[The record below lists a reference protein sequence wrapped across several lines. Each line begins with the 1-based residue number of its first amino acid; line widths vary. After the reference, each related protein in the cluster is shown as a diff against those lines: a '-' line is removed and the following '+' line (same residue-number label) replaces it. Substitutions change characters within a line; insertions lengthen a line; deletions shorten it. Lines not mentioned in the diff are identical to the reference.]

1 MNPDLIPDLIPSLDA
16 TPIPGPIWLFET
28 LLVVTF
34 YLHALFMSL
43 VLGGAVLAAVAQVGS
58 RGRAGDPR
66 TVVARRLAAMNAY
79 GISFAITTGIA
90 PLLFAQVLYPQSF
103 YTATLLVAW
112 AWLGMLAFLAL
123 GYYAFY
129 LYKLRGLPRLESR
142 GAAGGTAW
150 LVVSALLFL
159 AIACVH
165 VAVNLIHS
173 QPEIWEAVAGS
184 PWRVIADPTYGA
196 RLTHFVLGSVALA
209 AAVVAWWAVR
219 QVRKGA
225 DPGTDASVARYAWRW
240 LVAVTALQ
248 LVDGMLLVLLLPG
261 RVLDGLV
268 GAGVQGLAPL
278 GLGLLLALALLLL
291 LVSVRDPVERPRV
304 ATGVLAL
311 AAVTAAVMVQV
322 RHQVRDLYLAPV
334 ADRFV
339 PAVDPQW
346 GNFALFVLC
355 LVLAVA
361 TVAWM
366 VRRVVLDRAT
376 GEEAA

>member
-1 MNPDLIPDLIPSLDA
+1 MTPDLIPALDA
-16 TPIPGPIWLFET
+16 TPIPGPVWLFQT

-43 VLGGAVLAAVAQVGS
+43 ALGGALLAAVAQVGS

-129 LYKLRGLPRLESR
+129 LYKLRGLARLERR
-142 GAAGGTAW
+142 GTAGGTAW
-150 LVVSALLFL
+150 LVVSAILFL

-173 QPEIWEAVAGS
+173 QPEIWARVSGS
-184 PWRVIADPTYGA
+184 PWRVIADPTFGA
-196 RLTHFVLGSVALA
+196 RLTHFVLGAVGMA
-209 AAVVAWWAVR
+209 AVVVAWWAVR
-219 QVRKGA
+219 QSRRGT
-225 DPGTDASVARYAWRW
+225 DPGTDASVARYSWRW

-268 GAGVQGLAPL
+268 DAGVRGLWPPA
-278 GLGLLLALALLLL
+278 LGLLLALALLLL
-291 LVSVRDPVERPRV
+291 LVGVRDPVERPRS

-311 AAVTAAVMVQV
+311 AAVTTAVMTLV
-322 RHQVRDLYLAPV
+322 RHQVRDLSLAPL
-334 ADRFV
+334 AGRTV

-346 GNFALFVLC
+346 GNFALFGVC
-355 LVLAVA
+355 LVLALA